1 MRAQKLI
8 KALYKIHTFTV
19 LENME
24 GIDPSA
30 RLCCCCSVVRI
41 GGVFERN
48 IGMKIRNTKLLE
60 VRHVVRKRET
70 EIGREVYQKKQKAED
85 GLLR

>member
-8 KALYKIHTFTV
+8 ETLYKIHTFSV

-24 GIDPSA
+24 GINPSA
-30 RLCCCCSVVRI
+30 RLCCCCSVVRV

-60 VRHVVRKRET
+60 VRHVVKKR
-70 EIGREVYQKKQKAED
+70 
-85 GLLR
+85 